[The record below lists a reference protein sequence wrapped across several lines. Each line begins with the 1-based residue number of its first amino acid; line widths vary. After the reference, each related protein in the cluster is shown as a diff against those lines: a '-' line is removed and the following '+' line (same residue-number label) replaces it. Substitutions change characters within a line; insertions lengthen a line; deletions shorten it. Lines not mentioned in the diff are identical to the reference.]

1 MLHTQAIHSTS
12 PLSPNTKATLEK
24 HGIAK
29 TSGLLAGVVPAVT
42 TKQKRDVGCCTDL
55 CSTDQLDE
63 VEIFSL
69 LEEQLP
75 RYKLRADSLTKFGGY
90 QNNDW
95 CIQFPAY
102 PIPEGG
108 LKISKELAQET
119 LNYFLFM

>member
-1 MLHTQAIHSTS
+1 MLHTTATHSTS

-29 TSGLLAGVVPAVT
+29 TTGLLAGVVAAT
-42 TKQKRDVGCCTDL
+42 TTTRQKRDVGCVTGMRRLVFLSLLLLKYLLFVDL

-90 QNNDW
+90 QNNVR
-95 CIQFPAY
+95 F
-102 PIPEGG
+102 
-108 LKISKELAQET
+108 S
-119 LNYFLFM
+119 